1 MFRYVGRLTGT
12 IPKTDHEFAT
22 IRASLGDIVN
32 RLAAK
37 ELQDIGVLSNCHVNI
52 VQTQETQVYTDYQS
66 ELKFL
71 LEDKKRQEYLANL
84 IKEIS
89 QTGNT
94 LVLTGRINSATSITR
109 ANSRRRFCTRLYEI

>member
-89 QTGNT
+89 QTGKYPSFNWT
-94 LVLTGRINSATSITR
+94 
-109 ANSRRRFCTRLYEI
+109 Y